1 MELYLIRHGLAGEF
15 GRYPDDRDRPLTEAG
30 KKKTQFVAE
39 RLKTLGI
46 QFDQVLSSP
55 FVRAWQTA
63 EILLEVGLSD
73 RLEVAGYL
81 APSGEMSDWL
91 NWLPTWE
98 TGSQGTLALV
108 GHEPNLSHW
117 AETLLWGEYKGV
129 ITLKKAGVI
138 GLAVPDSEP
147 VGNAS
152 LFWLTPPR
160 LLL

>member
-15 GRYPDDRDRPLTEAG
+15 GSYPDDRDRPLTEAG
-30 KKKTQFVAE
+30 KKKTQLVAE
-39 RLKTLGI
+39 RLKTLSI

-55 FVRAWQTA
+55 FARAWQTA
-63 EILLEVGLSD
+63 EILLQVGLSN
-73 RLEVAGYL
+73 RLEVADYL
-81 APSGEMSDWL
+81 APAGEMSAWLDWL
-91 NWLPTWE
+91 LTWK

-108 GHEPNLSHW
+108 GHEPDLSRW
-117 AETLLWGEYKGV
+117 AEILLWGEYKGV

>member
-15 GRYPDDRDRPLTEAG
+15 GSYPDDRDRPLTEAG
-30 KKKTQFVAE
+30 KKKTQLVAE
-39 RLKTLGI
+39 RLKTLSI

-55 FVRAWQTA
+55 FARAWQTA
-63 EILLEVGLSD
+63 EILLQVGLSN
-73 RLEVAGYL
+73 RLEVADYL
-81 APSGEMSDWL
+81 APAGEMSAWL
-91 NWLPTWE
+91 NWLLTWK

-108 GHEPNLSHW
+108 GHEPDLSRW
-117 AETLLWGEYKGV
+117 AEILLWGEYKGV